1 MPAPAV
7 RAVSLGLR
15 PYEEALRVQ
24 QRCVAAARAAR
35 GPPPRPP
42 SECVVLSEPARP
54 VYAWGLRGAPAEQEA
69 ERLRAAG
76 AGLAAVR
83 RGGSVTFHGPGQLL
97 AFPVLDLK
105 ARGMPLRGFVERLQD
120 VAVRLCRRVGAMSA
134 AGRPPPYT
142 GVWVGDGKV
151 CAVGVHCGNHITS
164 HGLALNCCID
174 LSWFEHIVPCGLE
187 GTTATSLSRELG
199 RHVTVEDIL
208 EPFLESFQEVFDCT
222 VVFSEEPRD

>member
-54 VYAWGLRGAPAEQEA
+54 VYTWGLRGAPAEQEA

-151 CAVGVHCGNHITS
+151 CAVGERLGGGARGFGGLQRVGVQCG
-164 HGLALNCCID
+164 GALR
-174 LSWFEHIVPCGLE
+174 VR
-187 GTTATSLSRELG
+187 AR
-199 RHVTVEDIL
+199 
-208 EPFLESFQEVFDCT
+208 
-222 VVFSEEPRD
+222 

>member
-42 SECVVLSEPARP
+42 FECVVLSEPARP
-54 VYAWGLRGAPAEQEA
+54 VYAWGLRGAPTDKEA

-105 ARGMPLRGFVERLQD
+105 ARGIQLRGFVERLQD

-142 GVWVGDGKV
+142 GVWVGESKV
-151 CAVGVHCGNHITS
+151 CAVGERFGRGS
-164 HGLALNCCID
+164 GGD
-174 LSWFEHIVPCGLE
+174 
-187 GTTATSLSRELG
+187 LG
-199 RHVTVEDIL
+199 RWGGCKGCVCNVGGALRVHAL
-208 EPFLESFQEVFDCT
+208 
-222 VVFSEEPRD
+222 